1 MCNMFTFMPSFY
13 FFMQKMRIFV
23 PKTRMNDEKDR
34 FMAADV
40 ADGRLGG
47 TGRTETA
54 TGGVY

>member
-1 MCNMFTFMPSFY
+1 MFTFMLSFY

-34 FMAADV
+34 FMAVDV